1 MSDGGAIRL
10 TTARFMTPTGRQI
23 QGKGLEPDLAVMPL
37 KLEKLVQG
45 DRRREA
51 DLRGALKNAD
61 PITPSN
67 KPPARTSPGATD
79 TPAVSE
85 APSVATSDIGSA
97 DDEQLS
103 QAVGVLHGLAV
114 VSGRAIQ

>member
-1 MSDGGAIRL
+1 L

-23 QGKGLEPDLAVMPL
+23 HGKGLEPDLAAVPV

-45 DRRREA
+45 YRRREA
-51 DLRGALKNAD
+51 DLRGALKNTDTIA
-61 PITPSN
+61 PSS
-67 KPPARTSPGATD
+67 KPPAGGSPDATA

-97 DDEQLS
+97 GDEQLS
-103 QAVGVLHGLAV
+103 QAVDVLHGLALV
-114 VSGRAIQ
+114 IGRAIQ